1 MTIFDSARAEAVYA
15 QYRRTGDLA
24 LETEML
30 KQSEAL
36 IGAIAASVGR
46 NEYDDMFQ
54 EGAVK
59 LVDIMRRGVYDPDR
73 GSMYSFLSRVLTNH
87 MLSVLRSG
95 QDYDELDEDYAI
107 AMADIGARGFNAEP
121 IIAYGLDR
129 FSGLACD
136 QFLIGDMVTYT
147 VQAILESCN
156 DGYRG
161 AVRTMLT
168 MYNLDRPMFMRKQI
182 ANTVYFSMLA
192 VARMES
198 MGYAWSENVECAL
211 ELAGSDGSHT
221 SLVPEVVLLFGPGL
235 ACVLTLVFRGW
246 FIKV

>member
-1 MTIFDSARAEAVYA
+1 MAIFDSARAEAVYA

-24 LETEML
+24 LENEML
-30 KQSEAL
+30 EQSEAL

-73 GSMYSFLSRVLTNH
+73 GSMYNFLSRVLTNH
-87 MLSVLRSG
+87 MLSAQRSNHG
-95 QDYDELDEDYAI
+95 YDELSEDYAI
-107 AMADIGARGFNAEP
+107 APLADVCAGSFNTDP
-121 IIAYGLDR
+121 IIQYGLER
-129 FSGLACD
+129 FVGLAPD
-136 QFLIGDMVTYT
+136 AFLIGDMVAYA
-147 VQAILESCN
+147 VQAILESCCE
-156 DGYRG
+156 GYRG
-161 AVRTMLT
+161 AVRTMMT
-168 MYNLDRPMFMRKQI
+168 MYALDRPI
-182 ANTVYFSMLA
+182 VSTVYFSMLA

-198 MGYAWSENVECAL
+198 MGYAWGENVEYAL

-221 SLVPEVVLLFGPGL
+221 SLVPEVVLLLGPGL
-235 ACVLTLVFRGW
+235 GCILALVFRGW